1 MAFSRF
7 CPFLLLSLLVLS
19 HSSPAQT
26 IFTYGKQAVSKDE
39 FMKAYNKNNT
49 SGKPTAKAYRDYLD
63 LYSKYKL
70 KVQAAYEEKLDTL
83 PTLAVE
89 LQNFR
94 NQIANSYMNDQSYT
108 DKLVN
113 EAYERAQKDLHVEQI
128 FIAIAPGAPAADTM
142 KAFQKLNAVMDG
154 LKKGQKFE
162 SLAETYSDDPFAK
175 TNHGDIGWITVFSLP
190 YALESLAYQTA
201 VGKNSAPLRSKNGY
215 HIFKILAQRK
225 ALGKMRAA
233 QILLIFPLNPTD
245 ASKGEVRQRA
255 DSIYSVLLKGGNFS
269 SLALQFSGDNLSY
282 QHGGEMALF
291 GVGKYDEDFERAAF
305 ALAKDGDISKPVM
318 TSFGYHIIKRLSRVP
333 VPAVK
338 SKESMESFKQQ
349 VMNDPRIEIA
359 RKAMTKKVLQLTGFK
374 EYPFNENE
382 LWVMTDS
389 SLQNKKQPKPGSL
402 NDSSVLF
409 SFSKKNYTVRDWI
422 NYRIT
427 TRNLTA
433 LSRDKTN
440 RAIFDQFEETSAMDY
455 YRSHLEE
462 YNKEFAYQLK
472 EFKDGNL
479 LFEIMQRKVWDK
491 AGTDSTGLRKFYEA
505 HKDKYWWEP
514 SADAILVTCTNE
526 SVANQMKESIR
537 KNINSW
543 RRLADSSNGM
553 AQADSAR
560 FEFAQLPSP
569 EQGSFQDGSFTSMSR
584 TANDNSVVF
593 AYIIRKYPNRMP
605 RNYEQARGLA
615 INDYQIY
622 LEDQWLVELRK
633 KYPVK
638 VNEPALQSLSR

>member
-1 MAFSRF
+1 MAFCRY
-7 CPFLLLSLLVLS
+7 CPILIHLLLLISF
-19 HSSPAQT
+19 SSFAQT
-26 IFTYGKQAVSKDE
+26 IFTYGNQTVSKDE
-39 FMKAYNKNNT
+39 FLKAYNKNNT
-49 SGKPTAKAYRDYLD
+49 SGKPSAKAYKDYLE

-70 KVQAAYEEKLDTL
+70 KVKAAYDERLDTL

-89 LQNFR
+89 MQNFR

-113 EAYERAQKDLHVEQI
+113 EAFDRSQKDLHLEQI
-128 FIAIAPGAPAADTM
+128 FISVPQGGAAADTM
-142 KAFQKLNAVMDG
+142 KAFQKLKAVLDG

-162 SLAETYSDDPFAK
+162 TLAETFSDDPFAK

-201 VGKNSAPLRSKNGY
+201 VGKTSAPFRSKNGY
-215 HIFKILAQRK
+215 HIFKILEQRK

-245 ASKGEVRQRA
+245 ASKEEVRLRA
-255 DSIYSVLLKGGNFS
+255 DSIYGVLLKNGNFS
-269 SLALQFSGDNLSY
+269 ALALQFSGDNLSY

-291 GVGKYDEDFERAAF
+291 GVGKYDETFEQAAF
-305 ALAKDGDISKPVM
+305 ALAKDGEISKPVK
-318 TSFGYHIIKRLSRVP
+318 TSFGYHIIKRLGKVL

-338 SKESMESFKQQ
+338 SKETLESYKQQ

-359 RKAMTKKVLQLTGFK
+359 RKAMAKKVFQLIGFR

-382 LWVMTDS
+382 LWIMTDS
-389 SLQNKKQPKPGSL
+389 SMQNKKQPKPGSL
-402 NDSSVLF
+402 NDSTVLF
-409 SFSKKNYTVRDWI
+409 SFTKKNYTVRDWI
-422 NYRIT
+422 SYRLT

-433 LSRDKTN
+433 LNQNKTN
-440 RAIFDQFEETSAMDY
+440 RTIFDQFEESSATEY
-455 YRSHLEE
+455 YRNHLEE

-479 LFEIMQRKVWDK
+479 LFEIMQRQVWDK
-491 AGTDSTGLRKFYEA
+491 AGSDSTGLKKFYES

-514 SADAILVTCTNE
+514 SADAILVTSTNE
-526 SVANQMKESIR
+526 TIADQLKKAISKNQG
-537 KNINSW
+537 SW
-543 RRLADSSNGM
+543 RKLPDSSNGM

-560 FEFAQLPSP
+560 FELTQLPP
-569 EQGSFQDGSFTSMSR
+569 AEQGALQEGNFTSMSKN
-584 TANDNSVVF
+584 ANDNSIIF

-605 RNYEQARGLA
+605 RNYEQARGLV
-615 INDYQIY
+615 INDYQLY
-622 LEDQWLVELRK
+622 LEDQWLTELKK

-638 VNEPALQSLSR
+638 VNEAVLQTLSR